1 MDMPFALMA
10 EWPRGHF
17 VVLFC
22 FVFVFQDRVSH
33 HKVGFELACYVVK
46 DDDELSVRL
55 SLSASSTEIASM
67 SCHTQLAQRPQAD
80 HVSMQHL
87 WKAYACV
94 DFMHEIDS
102 LWALR
107 SPVACKAKDG
117 VQVPLPRHYAQGSLF
132 TVPGER
138 AEALPCPKLP
148 LYPGLPRN
156 H

>member
-1 MDMPFALMA
+1 MLF
-10 EWPRGHF
+10 
-17 VVLFC
+17 VLFC
-22 FVFVFQDRVSH
+22 LFLCFKTGSH
-33 HKVGFELACYVVK
+33 ITKVGFELACYVVK
-46 DDDELSVRL
+46 DDDELSVCL
-55 SLSASSTEIASM
+55 SLSASSTEIASI

-80 HVSMQHL
+80 HVIMQHL

-94 DFMHEIDS
+94 DFMHEIDA

-107 SPVACKAKDG
+107 SSVACKAKDR

-138 AEALPCPKLP
+138 AEALPCLKLP